1 MRSKKAAWPQV
12 YAAVIHDYQKL
23 HPCERLL
30 QARKLRRAVAAFLK
44 RRRASRPT

>member
-12 YAAVIHDYQKL
+12 YAAVIYDYQKL
-23 HPCERLL
+23 HPCERLHH
-30 QARKLRRAVAAFLK
+30 ARKLRRAVAAFLK